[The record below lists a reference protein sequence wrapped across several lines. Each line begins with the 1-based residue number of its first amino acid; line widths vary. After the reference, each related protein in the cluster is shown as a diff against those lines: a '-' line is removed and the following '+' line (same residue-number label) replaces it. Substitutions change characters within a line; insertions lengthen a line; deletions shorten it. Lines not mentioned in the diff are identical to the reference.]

1 MTRQLKDFESVI
13 NLEFK
18 DKLTIKEIQEALSIS
33 PWLEMVSIEL
43 TTLRD
48 RINKIKKIK
57 NYKGMLDKSYT
68 GMSEGDIKKADI
80 DFLMQIQNDVANKV
94 LKDIQKSNYEED
106 TTKKKET
113 KSKKSPL
120 SNIDLNSKFFK

>member
-1 MTRQLKDFESVI
+1 
-13 NLEFK
+13 
-18 DKLTIKEIQEALSIS
+18 
-33 PWLEMVSIEL
+33 
-43 TTLRD
+43 
-48 RINKIKKIK
+48 
-57 NYKGMLDKSYT
+57 MLDKSYT

-94 LKDIQKSNYEED
+94 LKDIQKSNYETIQRDIFGYTKYEED